1 MKKERI
7 EELLISATRK
17 CGHCLHWRFTHYDQ
31 GECERY
37 QIPNTHKDDGG
48 LCNGFKISVYRVQL
62 GIVEFTQAINQAE
75 LEWYKKLEKK
85 LDKIAYLH
93 YEDIPRETR
102 LYLNE
107 IQNKIKEL
115 E

>member
-1 MKKERI
+1 MKKEKI
-7 EELLISATRK
+7 EELFK
-17 CGHCLHWRFTHYDQ
+17 EHCDLYCSGREFMDLEH
-31 GECERY
+31 
-37 QIPNTHKDDGG
+37 
-48 LCNGFKISVYRVQL
+48 
-62 GIVEFTQAINQAE
+62 FTQAINQAE

-85 LDKIAYLH
+85 LNGIAYLH

-115 E
+115 ENEN

>member
-7 EELLISATRK
+7 EEL
-17 CGHCLHWRFTHYDQ
+17 F
-31 GECERY
+31 
-37 QIPNTHKDDGG
+37 IPNAAFSYCGAEMMDIED
-48 LCNGFKISVYRVQL
+48 
-62 GIVEFTQAINQAE
+62 FTNAINQAE

-115 E
+115 ENEN